1 MGPGLRPGAIQPRR
15 LARPGGTWSPS
26 ADGEI
31 PLLKPGV
38 RPGFQPKNKKNRSPQ
53 RAKYSAAIGRSWER
67 PSFRTAFPFSL
78 PRLRQP
84 ERREC
89 TNGRRG
95 ENQPVGWFSMSALC
109 ARSFSRPEGRDYF
122 FVLVDFPS
130 REIGKIKRG
139 FRALRSTAQGSAL
152 RTRSL

>member
-38 RPGFQPKNKKNRSPQ
+38 RHGFQPKNKKNRSPQ

-67 PSFRTAFPFSL
+67 PSERTVFTFSL

-122 FVLVDFPS
+122 FLFWLIFPRGRS
-130 REIGKIKRG
+130 GKSKG
-139 FRALRSTAQGSAL
+139 GSAL
-152 RTRSL
+152 CGARLRALP